1 MTGLFTGIIEEKA
14 TVKKIEETDEA
25 MVLTIEANTIMDGI
39 RLGDS
44 ISVNGICLTV
54 TSFQSNDF
62 TVDVMP
68 ETIKSTSLRML
79 SEGAKVNLERAMS
92 FDGRFGGHFVTGHVD
107 TTGTIRSI
115 TPYENAY
122 YIDIELPRQIMTY
135 IMVKGSVAVDGISL
149 TVFGADEENNVL
161 TISIIPHTWQETI
174 LSEKKA
180 GDPVNIEADMLMKYT
195 EKLLNTRQKTAENIT
210 AETLK
215 DNGFM

>member
-1 MTGLFTGIIEEKA
+1 MFTGIIEEKA
-14 TVKKIEETDEA
+14 AVKKIEETDEA
-25 MVLTIEANTIMDGI
+25 MILTIEANTIMDGI

-44 ISVNGICLTV
+44 ISVNGVCLTV
-54 TSFQSNDF
+54 TSFQSNYF

-68 ETIKSTSLRML
+68 ETIKATSLKVL

-135 IMVKGSVAVDGISL
+135 VMVKGSVAVDGISL
-149 TVFGADEENNVL
+149 TVFGADDENNIL

-174 LSEKKA
+174 LNEKKI

-210 AETLK
+210 EETLK

>member
-1 MTGLFTGIIEEKA
+1 MFTGIIEEKA
-14 TVKKIEETDEA
+14 AIKKIEETDEA
-25 MVLTIEANTIMDGI
+25 MILTIEANTIMDGI

-44 ISVNGICLTV
+44 ISVNGVCLTV
-54 TSFQSNDF
+54 TSFQSNYF

-135 IMVKGSVAVDGISL
+135 VMVKGSVAVDGISL
-149 TVFGADEENNVL
+149 TVFGADDENSIL

-174 LSEKKA
+174 LSDKKI

-195 EKLLNTRQKTAENIT
+195 EKLLNTRQKTTENIT